1 MDRPPTKHI
10 VALLLA
16 IVPFSQIP
24 LDAYTPA
31 LPQMARDLVAD
42 NAAVQNTVTAYML
55 GMSLALVPLGL
66 LSDSRGRR
74 PVLFGGMA
82 LLVAMSVGCASA
94 GDIRTMLVMRFLQ
107 GIGGCTCL
115 VIAYAIAADCF
126 RDRELTSVSGLLG
139 AAWGLAPVL
148 APAAGGFLVEFVSWR
163 VVFLMIAGL
172 AAIVMLAAFVL
183 LPETLER
190 ERRTPVDLGH
200 TAALVRGA
208 LTDRRFVA
216 FTLVFAAMASA
227 QMVFGVVAP
236 FLYQEQLGFSA
247 AAYGAFA
254 LLLGGVNL
262 LGELACSGLAQRVA
276 PRTLAFGAF
285 AFYAAGAVCLAASG
299 VLIGTGVISLTLAG
313 ALVLAGCGT
322 LCPMMYGMALG
333 LFDRNLGLIG
343 GLISAVCYLFVSG
356 AMAIA
361 AVLPESSQAPLGGLY
376 VALGLVPLVL
386 LPSVLRRAAPV
397 SASTRET
404 KAS

>member
-10 VALLLA
+10 VAMLLA

-163 VVFLMIAGL
+163 GGFLMIAGL

-236 FLYQEQLGFSA
+236 FLYPEQLGFSA

-299 VLIGTGVISLTLAG
+299 VLIGTGVI
-313 ALVLAGCGT
+313 T